1 MTENERGKGQAR
13 ESRAFT
19 GVLPF
24 LKRVP
29 LFSDLEESGLVLL
42 ARVSRTR
49 ELPKGY
55 VLFNRDDPGDAA
67 YIVRSGSISI
77 LLTTPDGRELVIS
90 EMRSGDCFGEL
101 ALLTGRPRSAGAVAR
116 EPSQVVVIPREE
128 FLAEVE
134 SEPKLMR
141 HLLETIAQRL
151 RLGTEREGALA
162 FLDAPQRLAR
172 ILLQL
177 DREASAE
184 GFVTISQEE
193 IAQHI
198 GVARQTAAKI
208 LGEWRRAGWI
218 LTGRGKIV
226 LLNRTALR
234 RRSEEL

>member
-1 MTENERGKGQAR
+1 MKEALNPTEL
-13 ESRAFT
+13 
-19 GVLPF
+19 LPF

-29 LFSDLEESGLVLL
+29 LFSGLDDAALTLL

-49 ELPKGY
+49 ELQKGY
-55 VLFNRDDPGDAA
+55 VLFSHDDPGDAA
-67 YIVRSGSISI
+67 FIVRSGIINI
-77 LLTTPDGRELVIS
+77 LLATPDGRELVIN
-90 EMRSGDCFGEL
+90 EMRPGDCFGEL
-101 ALLTGRPRSAGAVAR
+101 SLLTGQPRSASAVAR
-116 EPSQVVVIPREE
+116 EVSQVIVIPRGD
-128 FLAEVE
+128 FLAKVGT
-134 SEPKLMR
+134 EPKLMR

-151 RLGTEREGALA
+151 RVGTEREGALA

-208 LGEWRRAGWI
+208 LGQWRRAGWI
-218 LTGRGKIV
+218 ITGRGKIL
-226 LLNRTALR
+226 LLNRAALR
-234 RRSEEL
+234 KRADQIE

>member
-1 MTENERGKGQAR
+1 MTGA
-13 ESRAFT
+13 
-19 GVLPF
+19 LPF

-29 LFSDLEESGLVLL
+29 LFSGLDEAALALL

-49 ELPKGY
+49 QLPKGY
-55 VLFNRDDPGDAA
+55 VLFSRDDPGDAA
-67 YIVRSGSISI
+67 YVVRSGCITI
-77 LLTTPDGRELVIS
+77 LLTTPDGRELVIN
-90 EMRSGDCFGEL
+90 EMRPGDCFGEV
-101 ALLTGRPRSAGAVAR
+101 ALLTGQPRSAGAVAR
-116 EPSQVVVIPREE
+116 EASEVVVIPREE

-177 DREASAE
+177 DREASAD

-208 LGEWRRAGWI
+208 LGQWRRAGWI
-218 LTGRGKIV
+218 ITGRGKIV
-226 LLNRTALR
+226 LLNRAALR
-234 RRSEEL
+234 RRAEELQP